1 MIHEINIA
9 IHVIIGSIALG
20 IGIIPFITTKGSQKH
35 RFYGKIFL
43 ALISISII
51 TAFNGVLFFRD
62 RPFLTVI
69 TLLALY
75 QSISGYRA
83 IKYKEK
89 GPGYLDLALIL
100 IILGFAVS
108 FLLKMH
114 NSNIV
119 WPKAIVH
126 YTFAYLAIFL
136 IYDLLR
142 IFKIVRNRHLWLI
155 EHIIKMTG
163 AFSALFTA
171 AMGNVLTSWEPY
183 NQIIS
188 VSISNILL
196 VTVIY
201 FYYTRWRKT
210 LLIKHP

>member
-1 MIHEINIA
+1 MVHEINIA
-9 IHVIIGSIALG
+9 IHVIAGSLGLG
-20 IGIIPFITTKGSQKH
+20 IGLIPFVSKKGGQKH
-35 RFYGKIFL
+35 KLFGKIFL

-69 TLLALY
+69 TLLSLY

-89 GPGYLDLALIL
+89 GPDWIDLVLVLTMAAFC
-100 IILGFAVS
+100 FA
-108 FLLKMH
+108 FIYKMQ

-119 WPKAIVH
+119 WPMAIIH
-126 YTFAYLAIFL
+126 YTLGYLALFL
-136 IYDLLR
+136 TYDLFR
-142 IFKIVRNRHLWLI
+142 IFKIIKSKKLWLI

-163 AFSALFTA
+163 SFSALFTA
-171 AMGNVLTSWEPY
+171 AAGTVLVFWEPY

-188 VSISNILL
+188 ASLA
-196 VTVIY
+196 TV
-201 FYYTRWRKT
+201 
-210 LLIKHP
+210 LLIIVVVMYFQKWKFILNN